1 MSLCLNIRL
10 VKDFLL
16 SGVQTTMPVL
26 LKTGDIRILVYPG
39 DHPPMHIHV
48 VTKDRSLEVKIDI
61 SGDEPMAMRP
71 AKDERMKTTAKH
83 TKRAL
88 KLCSDNLETLREG
101 AEKYYAAQ

>member
-1 MSLCLNIRL
+1 MPT
-10 VKDFLL
+10 LL
-16 SGVQTTMPVL
+16 QTGNL
-26 LKTGDIRILVYPG
+26 RILVYPG
-39 DHPPMHIHV
+39 DHPPMHVHV

-61 SGDEPMAMRP
+61 SGPEPIEMQP

-88 KLCSDNLETLREG
+88 QLCSDNLEMLKKG